1 VKYVVLC
8 VYSTVFGVYLSCIFV
23 IFTGKIKI
31 KWKTKSTQVFKILLM
46 TRGFVIWLT
55 GLPCSGK
62 TTIGKNLF
70 DFFKT
75 RGYKVELIDGDI
87 IRQYI
92 SKGLGFSRED
102 RFENIR
108 RVSFLANIL
117 SRNGVIA
124 IVAVI
129 SPYREMRKMARDMV
143 ETDFI
148 EVFVN
153 APVDVCKQRDVKGMY
168 KKAEKGE
175 IKGFTGVD
183 DPYEPPENPDVECRT
198 DVESVEQSVRKI
210 IDLLRERNLI
220 SV

>member
-1 VKYVVLC
+1 MDK
-8 VYSTVFGVYLSCIFV
+8 
-23 IFTGKIKI
+23 
-31 KWKTKSTQVFKILLM
+31 
-46 TRGFVIWLT
+46 GFVIWMT

-62 TTIGKNLF
+62 TTIGKNLLE
-70 DFFKT
+70 FFKS

-87 IRQYI
+87 IRNYI

-117 SRNGVIA
+117 SRNGVIV

-129 SPYREMRKMARDMV
+129 SPYRDMRKMARDMI
-143 ETDFI
+143 EADFI

-153 APVDVCKQRDVKGMY
+153 APVEVCKQRDVKGMY
-168 KKAEKGE
+168 KKAERGE

-183 DPYEPPENPDVECRT
+183 DPYEPPENPDVECKT
-198 DVESVEQSVRKI
+198 DVEPIEESTKKI
-210 IDLLRERNLI
+210 IDFLKRRNLI
-220 SV
+220 S

>member
-1 VKYVVLC
+1 MW
-8 VYSTVFGVYLSCIFV
+8 F
-23 IFTGKIKI
+23 
-31 KWKTKSTQVFKILLM
+31 FKISLV
-46 TRGFVIWLT
+46 RKGFVIWLT

-70 DFFKT
+70 DFFKS
-75 RGYKVELIDGDI
+75 RGYNVELIDGDV

-117 SRNGVIA
+117 SRNGVITV
-124 IVAVI
+124 VAVI

-143 ETDFI
+143 ESDFI

-153 APVDVCKQRDVKGMY
+153 APIEVCKQRDVKGMY
-168 KKAEKGE
+168 SKAEKGE

-183 DPYEPPENPDVECRT
+183 DPYEPPENPDVECKT
-198 DVESVEQSVRKI
+198 DIESVEESVKKV
-210 IDLLRERNLI
+210 IDLLIRRNLI
-220 SV
+220 SHKS